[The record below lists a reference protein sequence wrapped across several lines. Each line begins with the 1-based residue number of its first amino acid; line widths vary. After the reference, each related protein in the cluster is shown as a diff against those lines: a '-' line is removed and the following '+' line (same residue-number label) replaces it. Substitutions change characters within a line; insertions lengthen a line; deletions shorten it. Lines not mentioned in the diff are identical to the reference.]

1 MTDKLEAAG
10 LAVIEAAI
18 ADAEQ
23 DFKRPHLRSHLLGA
37 RVQGNRPRASMQPAG
52 ATARA
57 NDWTR
62 GTHLVSE
69 KWSKPREILQVNG
82 EELLLRAWGQGGSTW
97 VKTIPKDVAVTSRR
111 PEVAP

>member
-1 MTDKLEAAG
+1 MRSRTSSARICGHTCSEHACRGTDPG
-10 LAVIEAAI
+10 
-18 ADAEQ
+18 
-23 DFKRPHLRSHLLGA
+23 
-37 RVQGNRPRASMQPAG
+37 
-52 ATARA
+52 ARA

-69 KWSKPREILQVNG
+69 KWSKPRGILQVNG